1 MFGSRRVAL
10 AREALTSVTAW
21 AELVVGPDRAQQL
34 ASDAVVSAASA
45 RGATT
50 LSELTRAARDGLAR
64 SLAHGECHFP
74 SLLPLDAWDSA
85 HPATVAA
92 ARAAAAATETEE
104 AEDQDDAEA
113 VDEGPGG
120 DTEASAPYLPGNEAP
135 DHDREPPPVGKVR
148 REKQAQD
155 RRTPAERLADELAAL
170 RPHERLAAIRFY
182 LDGES
187 VDSIAH
193 LFEIARSDA
202 VTLLESV
209 TAVLAPIVGE
219 YDLPDFAAEVDEV
232 EVVTR

>member
-50 LSELTRAARDGLAR
+50 LSELTRAARDHIARALAR
-64 SLAHGECHFP
+64 GESRVP
-74 SLLPLDAWDSA
+74 TLPPLDRLDFT
-85 HPATVAA
+85 HPASVAA
-92 ARAAAAATETEE
+92 ARAALAE
-104 AEDQDDAEA
+104 ADEADADEAHAEA
-113 VDEGPGG
+113 VDQQPAANA
-120 DTEASAPYLPGNEAP
+120 EASAPYLPGNGAS
-135 DHDREPPPVGKVR
+135 DHDHEPPPVGKAHHK
-148 REKQAQD
+148 EPEQD
-155 RRTPAERLADELAAL
+155 RRSPAERLADELESL

-187 VDSIAH
+187 VDSIAQ
-193 LFEIARSDA
+193 LFDIARSDA

-219 YDLPDFAAEVDEV
+219 YDLPDFAAVADEI

>member
-50 LSELTRAARDGLAR
+50 LSELTRAARDDIAR
-64 SLAHGECHFP
+64 SLVRGESRVP
-74 SLLPLDAWDSA
+74 TLPPLDRLDST
-85 HPATVAA
+85 HPASVAA
-92 ARAAAAATETEE
+92 ARAAAATADDADE
-104 AEDQDDAEA
+104 ADAEA
-113 VDEGPGG
+113 VDEQPAANA
-120 DTEASAPYLPGNEAP
+120 EASAPYLPRNGTSDQN
-135 DHDREPPPVGKVR
+135 HEPPPVGKAR
-148 REKQAQD
+148 HEEPEQE

-187 VDSIAH
+187 VDSIAQ
-193 LFEIARSDA
+193 LFDIARSDA

-219 YDLPDFAAEVDEV
+219 YDLPDFAAETDEI